1 MYNFGTCFVMASMS
15 DRKVMDTSRLKAQLT
30 EVATVVTMKANLGI
44 KISQNE
50 TMGLYVP
57 LGVKLAN
64 WGKTMY

>member
-1 MYNFGTCFVMASMS
+1 
-15 DRKVMDTSRLKAQLT
+15 MDTSRLKAQLT